1 MSDVRSD
8 RLEVMGDLLPTPE
21 ERAEMEAAFEEMER
35 REVGAEF
42 GRYLLTPT
50 RGLAGAGHNRHIVF
64 HGPEIDYG
72 FRM

>member
-21 ERAEMEAAFEEMER
+21 ERAEMEAAFAEMER
-35 REVGAEF
+35 REMGDAF
-42 GRYLLTPT
+42 GRALLTPP
-50 RGLAGAGHNRHIVF
+50 RGLAGAGHNSHIIF
-64 HGPEIDYG
+64 YGPEIDFG